1 MEIKRKKTKVIRIGN
16 VNVGGQEP
24 IRVQSM
30 TKTDTRDIKA
40 TLEQIRQLTK
50 VGCEIVRVA
59 VKDSES
65 ADALKQIVKE
75 AKIPVVADIHFDYRL
90 ALKAIL
96 VGAHG
101 IRINPGNIGSEE
113 RVKEIVKC
121 ARDHSVPIRVGVN
134 AGSLE
139 KEIEYKYGGPKP
151 QALVESALK
160 NIKIIEKFGYHQ
172 IKVSI
177 KSSDALTVIS
187 AYKLLSEKVDYPLH
201 LGVTEAG
208 TVLAGSV
215 KSSVAIGI
223 LLAQGIGDTIR
234 VSLTGSP
241 VEEVKVGYLILSSL
255 GLRKGRDIEII
266 SCPTCGRCEWDLAE
280 VVRKVEAKLEG
291 MNIHIPLKVAIMGC
305 SVNGPGEARH
315 ADIGVAGGKRE
326 ALLFKKGQVISK
338 IPRERIVSALI
349 DEILKFNHEQ

>member
-1 MEIKRKKTKVIRIGN
+1 
-16 VNVGGQEP
+16 
-24 IRVQSM
+24 
-30 TKTDTRDIKA
+30 
-40 TLEQIRQLTK
+40 
-50 VGCEIVRVA
+50 
-59 VKDSES
+59 
-65 ADALKQIVKE
+65 
-75 AKIPVVADIHFDYRL
+75 
-90 ALKAIL
+90 
-96 VGAHG
+96 
-101 IRINPGNIGSEE
+101 
-113 RVKEIVKC
+113 
-121 ARDHSVPIRVGVN
+121 
-134 AGSLE
+134 
-139 KEIEYKYGGPKP
+139 
-151 QALVESALK
+151 
-160 NIKIIEKFGYHQ
+160 
-172 IKVSI
+172 
-177 KSSDALTVIS
+177 
-187 AYKLLSEKVDYPLH
+187 VDYPLH